1 MSAVSNAGWVRT
13 ALGALFA
20 VSLVACEQSP
30 SDPAAGSTGTIEG
43 YPAGPYR
50 MSLQLAPPHPVPAT
64 ETRLSW
70 QLSHAANGKP
80 VEDLQVLHERV
91 IHNFIVNLDFSSF
104 AHIHHEDFRAL
115 TTADLANATFTLPYQ
130 FPRAG
135 HYRIVSDFTHR
146 DRSWTKHFD
155 VAVGT
160 PSATATAVA
169 DFSRTQEVE
178 DITGVL
184 SVSPSVPL
192 AGYESELVLTLHR
205 QGVPVTDLGLI
216 LGSEV
221 HVALWREDGQH
232 FGHTHSYTPHMA
244 SMLRAMHEQD
254 VAAASR
260 ARMLADM
267 MVMMMNMPSELVFHG
282 PQIPVHYVF
291 PEAGV
296 YHLFLQC
303 APGGQPRVFHFAVQV
318 QTFQAGME
326 TRIESIVRSDGTQQ

>member
-1 MSAVSNAGWVRT
+1 MSGVSGARWLRA
-13 ALGALFA
+13 ALGTLLALA
-20 VSLVACEQSP
+20 LIACEQSP
-30 SDPAAGSTGTIEG
+30 SNPATGSTGLIEG
-43 YPAGPYR
+43 HPAGPYR
-50 MSLQLAPPHPVPAT
+50 MSLQLAPPQPAPAQ
-64 ETRLSW
+64 ETRLTW

-115 TTADLANATFTLPYQ
+115 TAADLANATFTLPYQ

-146 DRSWTKHFD
+146 ERSWSKHFD
-155 VAVGT
+155 VTLGT
-160 PSATATAVA
+160 PSPKATPVA
-169 DFSRTQEVE
+169 DFSRTREVE
-178 DITGVL
+178 EITGVL

-221 HVALWREDGQH
+221 HVALWRQDGQY

-244 SMLRAMHEQD
+244 SMLRAMHDQGAD
-254 VAAASR
+254 AASR

-267 MVMMMNMPSELVFHG
+267 MVMMMNMPSELVFKG

-303 APGGQPRVFHFAVQV
+303 APGGQPRVFHFALQV
-318 QTFQAGME
+318 QAFQAGME
-326 TRIESIVRSDGTQQ
+326 TRIESIVASDGAQQ